1 MSDKIN
7 TKNITTNLEEGKSR
21 LFDDGFNNIEDKNSD
36 FQNNLINFYEK
47 QVTEQQKQET
57 ESQNEQTN
65 NQEIPSIEEKQT
77 KEEIKVEATNKIIV
91 TFKAFFNNNKVVDEN
106 DFKNRCINASK
117 VTIVMLVL
125 CFLSFLNFRISNG
138 LDIFLNVICLIVF
151 GYGFFNLKQGNKMGV
166 YLGLV
171 GGLLCIISF
180 DVIKIIFGILYIYG
194 LLLILKENF
203 E

>member
-77 KEEIKVEATNKIIV
+77 KDEIKDEATNKIIV
-91 TFKAFFNNNKVVDEN
+91 TFKTFFNNNKVVDEN

-180 DVIKIIFGILYIYG
+180 DVIKIIFGLLYIYG